1 MTINSIKRNN
11 FIPTKINTQMRLP
24 KTIRFSVCFVLVCIV
39 LTSCDQGDN
48 TLSITAEDYKNA
60 ARYMD
65 RDWNDLVENQIGRMH
80 WTGNE
85 YLIYDKQTKSGKQ
98 FVLVDLAKREKKKAF
113 DTEKLAKALSDKRGE
128 ALDAAD
134 LPLRDITYDAAGE
147 KLSFKIGK
155 TAYRCNLSD
164 YSLEDEGAGLR
175 GKRPA
180 EHVSPNGKL
189 AAYIKDY
196 NLWVRNLETNR
207 TTQLTFDGKKD
218 YGYATDNAGW
228 TRSDRAVLRWSP
240 NSDKIATFQQDA
252 RGVGEMYLTSTNVG
266 HPTLEAWKY
275 PLPGDNTI
283 FTIER
288 VIIHLGRQPKVVR
301 LKRDK
306 EYQRGTTTDH
316 ITNRAGVLL
325 DAQWSADGS
334 QFAFVTGSR
343 DHKTADLQV
352 ANANTGAVRSVYR
365 ETVDTYY
372 ESANNAAQG
381 SPDGPLYWSV
391 LFDNDEF
398 IWFSEKTNWRH
409 LYLHNLGSGNVKN
422 AITEG
427 EWATQQIM
435 HIDRENRE
443 IYFTVGGKD
452 EGNPY
457 YHYLYKAGFDGS
469 DLKNLTPERGAHSF
483 NFSPDRKLIVDTY
496 STVDTPPVSVL
507 RDTDGNIVLE
517 LEQSNI
523 EALKEEGWQAPV
535 EFTVKAR
542 DNETDLYGVTFLP
555 THYDENKSY
564 PVLNYLYPGPQS
576 GSVGRYGFRAVWRDF
591 QAVAELGFVVVAVDA
606 MGTPGRSKAFHDFYY
621 GNMGDNGVP
630 DNMVA
635 IKQLAQTYKAMDLDR
650 VGIWGHSGGGFAST
664 RAILAYPDFYK
675 VAVSSSG
682 NHENRN
688 YEADWG
694 EKWQGLLTENKIEGQ
709 EYGTTNYDNQA
720 NLLLAEN
727 LKGRLLI
734 AHGSMDNNVPPS
746 NTMLMVDALIKANK
760 DFDLL
765 IFPNQRHG
773 YGSMTPYFTR
783 KRWDY
788 WVKHLLNTEPPR
800 EVSLENF

>member
-1 MTINSIKRNN
+1 MSEKNKVTMN
-11 FIPTKINTQMRLP
+11 LP
-24 KTIRFSVCFVLVCIV
+24 KTFRFATCLVAMIMMIP
-39 LTSCDQGDN
+39 SCQEEDRVRK
-48 TLSITAEDYKNA
+48 LTAEDYKTA
-60 ARYMD
+60 ARFMSL
-65 RDWNDLVENQIGRMH
+65 DWYNKVENQIGGMN
-80 WTGNE
+80 WTGSDF
-85 YLIYDKQTKSGKQ
+85 LIYDKQTSAGKEY
-98 FVLVDLAKREKKKAF
+98 VLVDLATKEKSDAF
-113 DTEKLAKALSDKRGE
+113 DRERLANALNEKEEGDYDPK
-128 ALDAAD
+128 D
-134 LPLRDITYDAAGE
+134 LPLRDIRFEASSG
-147 KLSFKIGK
+147 LISFKVGA
-155 TAYRCNLSD
+155 TSYQCNLSD
-164 YSLEDEGAGLR
+164 YRLIELSADLR
-175 GKRPA
+175 SPRPN

-189 AAYIKDY
+189 AAFIQDH
-196 NLWVRNLETNR
+196 NLWVRNLETNQS
-207 TTQLTFDGKKD
+207 TQLTFDGQKD

-252 RGVGEMYLTSTNVG
+252 RGVGEMFLTSTNVG

-288 VIIHLGRQPKVVR
+288 VIIHVDQPKVVR
-301 LKRDK
+301 LKRGK
-306 EYQRGTTTDH
+306 EFQRGTTTDH
-316 ITNRAGVLL
+316 ITNRSGELL

-343 DHKTADLQV
+343 DHKVAELQV

-381 SPDGPLYWSV
+381 PPDGPLYWSI
-391 LFDNDEF
+391 LFDSDEF
-398 IWFSEKTNWRH
+398 IWFSENTNWRH
-409 LYLHNLGSGNVKN
+409 LYLHNLTSGAVKN

-435 HIDRENRE
+435 FIDEEHRE
-443 IYFTVGGKD
+443 IYFTVGGRD

-457 YHYLYKAGFDGS
+457 YHYLYKANFDGS
-469 DLKNLTPERGAHSF
+469 NLKNLTPELGAHRF
-483 NFSPDRKLIVDTY
+483 AFSPDKQFIVDTY
-496 STVDTPPVSVL
+496 STVDAPPVSVL
-507 RDTDGNIVLE
+507 RDREGNILME
-517 LEQSNI
+517 LEQANI
-523 EALKEEGWQAPV
+523 DALQAEGWQAPI
-535 EFTVKAR
+535 EFRVKAR
-542 DNETDLYGVTFLP
+542 DNETDLYGVVVLP

-576 GSVGRYGFRAVWRDF
+576 GSVGNYGFRPVWRDF

-630 DNMVA
+630 DNMAA
-635 IKQLAQTYKAMDLDR
+635 IKQLAKTYKGMDLDR

-694 EKWQGLLTENKIEGQ
+694 EKWQGLLVENKIEGK
-709 EYGTTNYDNQA
+709 EDGTTNYDNQA

-727 LKGRLLI
+727 LQGKLML

-765 IFPNQRHG
+765 IFPNKRHG
-773 YGSMTPYFTR
+773 YGDMNPYFTR

-788 WVKHLLNTEPPR
+788 WVKHLLNAEPPK
-800 EVSLENF
+800 EVSLEIF